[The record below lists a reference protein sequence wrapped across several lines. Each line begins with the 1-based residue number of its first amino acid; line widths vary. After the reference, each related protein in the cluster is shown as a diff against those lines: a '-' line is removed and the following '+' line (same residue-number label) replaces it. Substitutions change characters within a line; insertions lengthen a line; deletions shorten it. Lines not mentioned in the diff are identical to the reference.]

1 MSKKPLKFH
10 HFSVPVD
17 ELRKV
22 TVPYA
27 DRDKE
32 IAASLGKLQEFYN
45 SASNFEMRKEYTK
58 NILRNP
64 NLYSADTDIEEIAG
78 DNALYFNGLEP
89 EDLAEA
95 VKEWIKLYELG
106 QVPDSSKI
114 KLRTWQECT
123 IDVYN
128 ALIKKGGK

>member
-1 MSKKPLKFH
+1 M
-10 HFSVPVD
+10 
-17 ELRKV
+17 
-22 TVPYA
+22 
-27 DRDKE
+27 E
-32 IAASLGKLQEFYN
+32 IV
-45 SASNFEMRKEYTK
+45 
-58 NILRNP
+58 
-64 NLYSADTDIEEIAG
+64 G

-95 VKEWIKLYELG
+95 VKEWIELYKLG

-128 ALIKKGGK
+128 ALIKKCKIKPLK